1 MLLSEVAKQ
10 VNLTKRAIKYYEEQG
25 LLHVTKDANG
35 YRNYSEKHLNI
46 LKEIS
51 VYRKLGIGIADIKKI
66 LETRDFSLL
75 EQIYEEKS
83 KNLSEE
89 TKELEAL
96 KHFLSEQNVDEIS
109 AVVDYRT
116 IADALQDM
124 IPGFY
129 GYYFL
134 NHFTPYLQIAITTT
148 EQQQA
153 YEQILSFL
161 DNTKIRI
168 PLFLRFSGFVMQH
181 ILPKPS
187 LQKQLET
194 IDKQIYQ
201 YLNPTD
207 EEYQRLLEQTRKN
220 VKLRNSFFCKYH
232 PAFIS
237 QRRFMRELQNQGYN
251 DIFIPNMIALS
262 PKYKQYHD
270 ALTAINK
277 RICDDLGL
285 YYDSNYHL
293 IMK

>member
-1 MLLSEVAKQ
+1 MLLSEVAKE
-10 VNLTKRAIKYYEEQG
+10 VNLTKRAIKYYEEQE
-25 LLHVTKDANG
+25 LLHVPKDANG
-35 YRNYSEKHLNI
+35 YRNYSEEHLNI

-75 EQIYEEKS
+75 E
-83 KNLSEE
+83 
-89 TKELEAL
+89 
-96 KHFLSEQNVDEIS
+96 
-109 AVVDYRT
+109 
-116 IADALQDM
+116 
-124 IPGFY
+124 
-129 GYYFL
+129 
-134 NHFTPYLQIAITTT
+134 
-148 EQQQA
+148 
-153 YEQILSFL
+153 
-161 DNTKIRI
+161 
-168 PLFLRFSGFVMQH
+168 
-181 ILPKPS
+181 
-187 LQKQLET
+187 
-194 IDKQIYQ
+194 QIYQ

-262 PKYKQYHD
+262 PKYKEYHD

-277 RICDDLGL
+277 RICDDRGL
-285 YYDSNYHL
+285 YYNSNYHL

>member
-10 VNLTKRAIKYYEEQG
+10 VNLTKRAIKYYEEQE

-35 YRNYSEKHLNI
+35 YRNYSEEHLNI

-66 LETRDFSLL
+66 LETRNLSLL

-262 PKYKQYHD
+262 PKYKEYHD

>member
-1 MLLSEVAKQ
+1 
-10 VNLTKRAIKYYEEQG
+10 
-25 LLHVTKDANG
+25 
-35 YRNYSEKHLNI
+35 
-46 LKEIS
+46 
-51 VYRKLGIGIADIKKI
+51 
-66 LETRDFSLL
+66 
-75 EQIYEEKS
+75 
-83 KNLSEE
+83 
-89 TKELEAL
+89 
-96 KHFLSEQNVDEIS
+96 
-109 AVVDYRT
+109 
-116 IADALQDM
+116 
-124 IPGFY
+124 
-129 GYYFL
+129 
-134 NHFTPYLQIAITTT
+134 
-148 EQQQA
+148 
-153 YEQILSFL
+153 
-161 DNTKIRI
+161 
-168 PLFLRFSGFVMQH
+168 MQH

-251 DIFIPNMIALS
+251 DIFIPNMMELS
-262 PKYKQYHD
+262 PKYKEYHD

-293 IMK
+293 IMKWNKNVQTQ

>member
-35 YRNYSEKHLNI
+35 YRNYSEEHLNI

-66 LETRDFSLL
+66 LETRNLSLL

-89 TKELEAL
+89 TKEPEAL

-251 DIFIPNMIALS
+251 DIFIPNMMELS
-262 PKYKQYHD
+262 PKYKEYHD

-277 RICDDLGL
+277 RICDDLEL
-285 YYDSNYHL
+285 YYDTNYHL

>member
-35 YRNYSEKHLNI
+35 YRNYSEEHLNI

-220 VKLRNSFFCKYH
+220 VTLRNSFFCKYH

-262 PKYKQYHD
+262 PKYKEYHD

>member
-35 YRNYSEKHLNI
+35 YRNYSEEHLNI

-66 LETRDFSLL
+66 LETRNLSLL

-251 DIFIPNMIALS
+251 DIFIPNMMELS
-262 PKYKQYHD
+262 PKYKEYHD

-277 RICDDLGL
+277 RICDDLEL
-285 YYDSNYHL
+285 YYDTNYHL